1 MLAVVV
7 ALFALLWM
15 PYRTLVVVNSVTD
28 PPCTNAWVLLFC
40 RVCVYCNSAINPVI
54 YNLMSQ
60 KFRVAFRR
68 LCGCEGSGGKDKDK
82 AASQVPVY
90 YSAVKDT
97 LPDSGEPIT
106 MQEDVRG
113 ATGTRGGASG
123 GSERIRH

>member
-68 LCGCEGSGGKDKDK
+68 LCGCKGGGGESK
-82 AASQVPVY
+82 AVSQVPVY
-90 YSAVKDT
+90 YSAIRDS

-113 ATGTRGGASG
+113 ATAASRGSKRTR
-123 GSERIRH
+123 H